1 MNCHSLIA
9 QTPHGRIE
17 YGWMTKFIGTEII
30 EPHINKARF
39 DDLCRRGCPN
49 YNHKWSCPPF
59 APKFLDF
66 VKPYQYILVVLLS
79 VNMDEFDYIKQD
91 YMKIRAANSIL
102 KSRMDKALRQSKSDG
117 EFYVSTGSCRLCRSC
132 KRKRDEHCA
141 HPQERTFSFEAMGVN
156 VSSLAMDL
164 FQKRLLWYRKGA
176 LPQYTCVV
184 GGLLTNNQI
193 HESRLVAC
201 LESLR

>member
-1 MNCHSLIA
+1 
-9 QTPHGRIE
+9 
-17 YGWMTKFIGTEII
+17 MTKLVGTEII
-30 EPHINKARF
+30 ESHMDKAKF
-39 DDLCRRGCPN
+39 DDLCKLGCPN
-49 YNHKWSCPPF
+49 YNQKWSCPPF
-59 APKFLDF
+59 APKFFDF
-66 VKPYQYILVVLLS
+66 AKPYQYILVVLLL

-102 KSRMDKALRQSKSDG
+102 KSRMDKALRQSKNDG

-132 KRKRDEHCA
+132 KRKSGVSCA

-184 GGLLTNNQI
+184 GGLLTNSQI
-193 HESRLVAC
+193 HEGRLVDCMENLKRGCQSKA
-201 LESLR
+201 LSILR